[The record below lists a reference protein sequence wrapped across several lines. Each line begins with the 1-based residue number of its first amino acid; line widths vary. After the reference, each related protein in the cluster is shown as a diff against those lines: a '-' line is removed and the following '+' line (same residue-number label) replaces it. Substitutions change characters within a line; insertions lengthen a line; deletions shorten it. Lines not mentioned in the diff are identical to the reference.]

1 MTEIEMQRAL
11 ENAFK
16 NLGMNRGGSIGSGGG
31 ATATGAGV
39 DLEKE
44 LRMLSTSAKDVDAN
58 IKKLNKTVL
67 PFSGSMATAS
77 RLHSQM
83 ARDLDT
89 INQSLEDLEQ
99 KLDKTRDGFDK
110 MTPATKAALEE
121 EQKKLKAMKATVQFE
136 TQKRESVDNV
146 FGALGNI
153 SNAYQEIARASV
165 AGMQQ
170 ITSAVVAGGSGF
182 NLLGAAAEYQADM
195 AKAQA
200 NMGAT
205 AMQSV
210 GQSMQGLGIAGQ
222 MAGGALNFLAQQV
235 QHNAELRRAAAGIR
249 NNLFMQMGEKFSK
262 SFMAAAGAG
271 AHFAHGADG
280 MNAALNGSRITLA
293 EFGDFV
299 KRNNE
304 HFVRSGMSMEEMT
317 KRVGATSA
325 AFKKSGLDNALMRMG
340 IGYEQQSDMI
350 AETVASMETLSQQSG
365 RGSASQK
372 EIEQATLNSARHTA
386 MMAGILGEEAAQR
399 KKANQAA
406 NQELVAQIA
415 INNMSKKYGPEYA
428 NTQNKILESMT
439 ATERQIMQEMIA
451 SNGQVRDAGLNV
463 MLQQSPAM
471 AARMRETYNKMNS
484 GQLKGTEDYLA
495 IQKKTAA
502 QEQQESLRQ
511 GQMASAT
518 VLGGSAVLGKAV
530 KGMAENVLERNK
542 FLGDKV
548 DKAVEETN
556 KRVPKTPDAPVPKPP
571 EDKLGTAIVDAADTM
586 NKFQKDM
593 ETYVVKNLPAWSAA
607 MQSALKKMK
616 DAYEGKV
623 GGLNPLADKFA
634 WLTDFMQKYGLV
646 IMLAVQAIA
655 ILVSMSKLASSALG
669 KLGAAGEMAKLKA
682 ITDKKAPGPV
692 TSTKTKSGEERFYE
706 LDEAGKKKRISA
718 DRAAEIKAQSDTM
731 EAPGGKKS
739 PGKGI
744 MSKLGGVAKLAG
756 GVMAVANIAT
766 TAFSAFETQQ
776 QQQAEYE
783 KAKASGDK
791 AGMAEARA
799 AQGEAIGGAAGG
811 VLGAGIGFA
820 LGGPIG
826 AAVGSYLG
834 EMAGGALGKYIGPY
848 WDDMSEKAGKMWDST
863 SAALSKGWNSLSTST
878 GNLLTSL
885 WKGITDGWT
894 KMTTYFGQVGTDLWN
909 GIKKSPVGQVG
920 SYIISGITGAATG
933 MAKALMS
940 GLQSVWDWMKTS
952 IGNIIPDWMKNAANK
967 VGNAVSNAY
976 DYVTGNDKPKPAAPP
991 PPPAA
996 KPAAAPAAKPATAQ
1010 PQAPSATTNKAVP
1023 PQAKTT
1029 PPPPPPPAAKTPTT
1043 TTAPAAKPPEV
1054 SKSGQVTEKDIPRL
1068 LQENLKLAE
1077 YQAKGTQRMVDML
1090 AAMAENGRRT
1100 ASATEK
1106 MSRQG

>member
-16 NLGMNRGGSIGSGGG
+16 NLGMNRGGSMGSGGG
-31 ATATGAGV
+31 AAATGAGV

-58 IKKLNKTVL
+58 IKKLNKQFL

-89 INQSLEDLEQ
+89 INQSLDDLEQ
-99 KLDKTRDGFDK
+99 KLDESRDGFDK
-110 MTPATKAALEE
+110 MSKETKTALEE
-121 EQKKLKAMKATVQFE
+121 EQKRLKAMKATVQFE

-195 AKAQA
+195 ARAQA
-200 NMGAT
+200 NMGAS
-205 AMQSV
+205 AMSSV

-271 AHFAHGADG
+271 AHFAKGADG
-280 MNAALNGSRITLA
+280 MNAALNGSRITLS

-340 IGYEQQSDMI
+340 IGYEQQSDII

-406 NQELVAQIA
+406 NQELAAQIA
-415 INNMSKKYGPEYA
+415 INGMSKKYGPEYA
-428 NTQNKILESMT
+428 ATQTKLLESMT

-451 SNGQVRDAGLNV
+451 TGGSVRDAGLNV
-463 MLQQSPAM
+463 MLQESPAM

-484 GQLKGTEDYLA
+484 GQLKSTEDYLM

-502 QEQQESLRQ
+502 QEQQEALRQ
-511 GQMASAT
+511 GSMAGAAVIS
-518 VLGGSAVLGKAV
+518 GSNILKSAV
-530 KGMAENVLERNK
+530 KGTADNLVERNK
-542 FLGDKV
+542 YLGDKV
-548 DKAVEETN
+548 DKAIEETN

-593 ETYVVKNLPAWSAA
+593 ETYVVKNLPAWSKA
-607 MQSALKKMK
+607 MQEALKKMK

-646 IMLAVQAIA
+646 IMLAVQAMA
-655 ILVSMSKLASSALG
+655 ILMSMSKLASAALG

-682 ITDKKAPGPV
+682 ITDKKKPDLVESVDKDG
-692 TSTKTKSGEERFYE
+692 KTRYRNKDGTFAKKDDIESYKA
-706 LDEAGKKKRISA
+706 DKAGK
-718 DRAAEIKAQSDTM
+718 M
-731 EAPGGKKS
+731 ESPGGKKGLLS
-739 PGKGI
+739 KGKSLVSGAGNL
-744 MSKLGGVAKLAG
+744 MKLAG
-756 GVMAVANIAT
+756 GAMAVFNVAS
-766 TAFSAFETQQ
+766 TAMSAYSTQQ
-776 QQQAEYE
+776 EKQAEYE
-783 KAKASGDK
+783 KAKADGDK

-799 AQGEAIGGAAGG
+799 AQGEAVGGAVGAAGG
-811 VLGAGIGFA
+811 AAIGFM

-826 AAVGSYLG
+826 AAVGTYLG

-863 SAALSKGWNSLSTST
+863 SATLSKGWNSLSTST

-885 WKGITDGWT
+885 WKGISEGWS

-952 IGNIIPDWMKNAANK
+952 IGNIIPDWMKNAASK
-967 VGNAVSNAY
+967 VGNAVSDAY
-976 DYVTGNDKPKPAAPP
+976 NYVTGNDKPKPAAPP